1 MLGLPEI
8 GDRVRVWPA
17 PGRMNVQDGHRPMDS
32 GGRWLRQEGR
42 EVLWTAFHLEQMRA
56 GDLCLHDPC
65 PAAPAP
71 AQLRDARVSK
81 DKG

>member
-8 GDRVRVWPA
+8 GDRVYVWPA
-17 PGRMNVQDGHRPMDS
+17 PGRRSVQDGHLSLDS
-32 GGRWLRQEGR
+32 GGRWMRPEGR
-42 EVLWTAFHLEQMRA
+42 EVVWTPFHLEQMRA

-65 PAAPAP
+65 PAPAVPAP
-71 AQLRDARVSK
+71 LKDARVAK